1 MTESSAKAAA
11 EAMLGEKLPKRGIFA
26 EVERDIKR
34 PLRVEEH
41 ARISGLFL
49 ANLLPADR
57 RKRKRCA
64 RRALEEARQA
74 EGKANGG

>member
-49 ANLLPADR
+49 ASH
-57 RKRKRCA
+57 
-64 RRALEEARQA
+64 
-74 EGKANGG
+74 